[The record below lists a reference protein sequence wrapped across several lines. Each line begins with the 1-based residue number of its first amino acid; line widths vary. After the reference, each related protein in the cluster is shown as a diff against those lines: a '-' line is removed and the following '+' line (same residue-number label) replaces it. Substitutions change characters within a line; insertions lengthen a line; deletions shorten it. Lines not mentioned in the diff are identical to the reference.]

1 MRFLLKV
8 LTAPVIAVL
17 ALFVW
22 LCTGVLY
29 CAGMMMGLACWI
41 FVFIGVFALLTV
53 SIPQGIIL
61 LMIAFLLS
69 PFGLT
74 TAAAK
79 LLGKVQDLR
88 YFIQD
93 AVF

>member
-1 MRFLLKV
+1 MSFLLKI

-29 CAGMMMGLACWI
+29 CAGLMMGLASWV

-53 SIPQGIIL
+53 SVPQGVIL
-61 LMIAFLLS
+61 LVIAFLLS

-74 TAAAK
+74 TVAAK
-79 LLGKVQDLR
+79 LLGKIQDLR